1 MLELLS
7 KIKPL
12 NKKEWLP
19 SCSEDALDL
28 LTRTL
33 EFNPQKRFTMLDVLK
48 HPYLEQFYNSDEMIV
63 AKNPIKA
70 DVSDN

>member
-33 EFNPQKRFTMLDVLK
+33 EFNP
-48 HPYLEQFYNSDEMIV
+48 
-63 AKNPIKA
+63 
-70 DVSDN
+70 